1 MGQRFWARHNCWV
14 GHSHFGTEAT
24 KVLQFWNGKNV
35 HSGLLTNTKT
45 WWWPGEY
52 TTLFMLRRLFTQQVW
67 PKDDRTAATWRT
79 MELNAHIHRYCVY
92 PDMAR
97 RGTAQHD
104 TARHHVYTPKFYWK
118 WAGRHLI
125 KMACLTFASVIP
137 VFLSTFARDSSSH
150 LASVIPTLVPSIPT
164 VSAA

>member
-1 MGQRFWARHNCWV
+1 MMGQRFWARHNCWV

-104 TARHHVYTPKFYWK
+104 TARPTFTHLNFTGSGLGVWSK
-118 WAGRHLI
+118 WRQQALQWYLVPEG
-125 KMACLTFASVIP
+125 FVIP
-137 VFLSTFARDSSSH
+137 L
-150 LASVIPTLVPSIPT
+150 L
-164 VSAA
+164 